1 PPPAQPPAP
10 APAPRPSTAPKPPT
24 RPNPPAA
31 RRPLYRSVIKAV
43 GKKKAGS
50 VSLVELTLL
59 LTVPAVLAAALL
71 RPRSATRRN
80 R

>member
-1 PPPAQPPAP
+1 
-10 APAPRPSTAPKPPT
+10 STVPKPPT
-24 RPNPPAA
+24 RPNPPEA
-31 RRPLYRSVIKAV
+31 RRPLYRNAIKSI
-43 GKKKAGS
+43 GKKKTGS

>member
-1 PPPAQPPAP
+1 M
-10 APAPRPSTAPKPPT
+10 TAPKPPA
-24 RPNPPAA
+24 RPQAPAN
-31 RRPLYRSVIKAV
+31 RRPVYRNAIKAIAQ
-43 GKKKAGS
+43 KKVGS

-71 RPRSATRRN
+71 RPRSASRRN